1 MRSYVVQRALRFNRA
16 GISRL
21 AASGGHRDFCSRPRY
36 TAVMLT
42 ANEFKRGLRIEID
55 GDPYLVMDVHVQS
68 PSARGASTLVKA
80 KVRNLRSGNVFDRTF
95 KASDKVAEAQLELRP
110 VQFLYADDDG
120 YHFMDAE
127 SYEQFALSTAALG
140 DDAGYLIE
148 GLAGIRSVV
157 FKGSVMNI
165 QLPQSVVLKVRDTDP
180 AVKGATAQ
188 AQTKPA
194 TLETGLVIQVP
205 AYLESGDAVQVD
217 TSEGR
222 FMARVKT

>member
-1 MRSYVVQRALRFNRA
+1 
-16 GISRL
+16 
-21 AASGGHRDFCSRPRY
+21 
-36 TAVMLT
+36 MLT
-42 ANEFKRGLRIEID
+42 ANEFKRGVRIEID
-55 GDPYLVMDVHVQS
+55 GDPFLVMDVHFQS

-80 KVRNLRSGNVFDRTF
+80 KIRNLRTGNVFDRTF
-95 KASDKVAEAQLELRP
+95 KTGDKVGEAQIEFRP
-110 VQFLYADDDG
+110 VQYLYTDGDG

-127 SYEQFALSTAALG
+127 SYEQFALTADALG

-165 QLPQSVVLKVRDTDP
+165 ELPQSVVLKVRETDP
-180 AVKGATAQ
+180 AMKGATAQ

-205 AYLESGDAVQVD
+205 AYLETGDAVQVD
-217 TSEGR
+217 TREGR
-222 FMARVKT
+222 FMARVKG

>member
-1 MRSYVVQRALRFNRA
+1 
-16 GISRL
+16 
-21 AASGGHRDFCSRPRY
+21 
-36 TAVMLT
+36 MLT

-95 KASDKVAEAQLELRP
+95 KASDKVTEAQLELRP
-110 VQFLYADDDG
+110 VQFLYADADG
-120 YHFMDAE
+120 YHFMDAG
-127 SYEQFALSTAALG
+127 SYDQFALSAEALG

-165 QLPQSVVLKVRDTDP
+165 ELPQSVVLKIRDTDP
-180 AVKGATAQ
+180 AIRGATAQ

-205 AYLESGDAVQVD
+205 AYLETGDAVQVD
-217 TSEGR
+217 TSDGR
-222 FMARVKT
+222 FMARVKG

>member
-1 MRSYVVQRALRFNRA
+1 M
-16 GISRL
+16 I
-21 AASGGHRDFCSRPRY
+21 
-36 TAVMLT
+36 T

-55 GDPYLVMDVHVQS
+55 GDPYLVMAVQVQS

-95 KASDKVAEAQLELRP
+95 KASDKVIEAQLELRP
-110 VQFLYADDDG
+110 VQYLYRDDDG
-120 YHFMDAE
+120 YHFMDTA
-127 SYEQFALSTAALG
+127 SYEQFALSADALG

-148 GLAGIRSVV
+148 GLAGTRSVV

-165 QLPQSVVLKVRDTDP
+165 ELPQSVVLRIRETDP
-180 AVKGATAQ
+180 AVKGATAH

-205 AYLESGDAVQVD
+205 AYLESGDVVQVD
-217 TSEGR
+217 TAEAR
-222 FMARVKT
+222 FMARAKA

>member
-1 MRSYVVQRALRFNRA
+1 
-16 GISRL
+16 
-21 AASGGHRDFCSRPRY
+21 
-36 TAVMLT
+36 MLT

-80 KVRNLRSGNVFDRTF
+80 KVRNLRSGNVFDYTF
-95 KASDKVAEAQLELRP
+95 KASDKVNEAQLELRP
-110 VQFLYADDDG
+110 VQFLYSDG
-120 YHFMDAE
+120 DAYHFMDVA
-127 SYEQFALSTAALG
+127 SYEQFALSVEALG

-157 FKGSVMNI
+157 FKGNVMNI
-165 QLPQSVVLKVRDTDP
+165 ELPQSVVLKIRETDP
-180 AVKGATAQ
+180 AIKGATAQ

-205 AYLESGDAVQVD
+205 AYLETGDAVQVD
-217 TSEGR
+217 TTDGR
-222 FMARVKT
+222 FMARVRG

>member
-1 MRSYVVQRALRFNRA
+1 M
-16 GISRL
+16 
-21 AASGGHRDFCSRPRY
+21 
-36 TAVMLT
+36 MLT

-55 GDPYLVMDVHVQS
+55 GDPYVVMDVHSQS
-68 PSARGASTLVKA
+68 PSARGASTLIKA

-95 KASDKVAEAQLELRP
+95 KASDKVTEAQLELRP

-120 YHFMDAE
+120 YHFMDAD
-127 SYEQFALSTAALG
+127 SYDQFALSAAALG

-165 QLPQSVVLKVRDTDP
+165 QLPQSVVLKIRDTDP
-180 AVKGATAQ
+180 PVKGATAQ

-205 AYLESGDAVQVD
+205 AYLESGEAVQVD

-222 FMARVKT
+222 FMARVKS

>member
-1 MRSYVVQRALRFNRA
+1 
-16 GISRL
+16 
-21 AASGGHRDFCSRPRY
+21 
-36 TAVMLT
+36 MLT
-42 ANEFKRGLRIEID
+42 ANEFKRGLRIDID
-55 GDPYLVMDVHVQS
+55 GDPYVVMDVHMQS

-95 KASDKVAEAQLELRP
+95 KASDKVNEAQLELRP

-127 SYEQFALSTAALG
+127 SYEQFTLSAATLG

-165 QLPQSVVLKVRDTDP
+165 QLPQSVVLKIRDTDP

-222 FMARVKT
+222 FMARVKS